1 MNDLSVP
8 EAKAMGG
15 NPRSANWA
23 AAFAKMSKNG
33 VLGGATPENPDVGAT
48 AEYNPS
54 GVAKLGSETIGR
66 IADATRCIAARINGI
81 EDDPPQL
88 VRATGQIIEI
98 NSAQKSP
105 NGVEKMDK
113 IPTTAFDTID
123 RLAQQ
128 IDSEL
133 FVDVDDTLENV
144 IQRQISELEGIY
156 TDFTKLSLEEVKP
169 LFQDSEYCMIGSVK
183 CRIQD
188 DILPRIDKLVEN
200 IENTDYGACGGCNI
214 TKDDIMARIAQL
226 QDRAETILD
235 TVINKEAEIEQQRK
249 LNSIANGDTSCV
261 CAVC

>member
-1 MNDLSVP
+1 
-8 EAKAMGG
+8 MGG

-33 VLGGATPENPDVGAT
+33 VLGGATPENPEASAT
-48 AEYNPS
+48 MEYNPS
-54 GVAKLGSETIGR
+54 GVSKLGNETIGR

-81 EDDPPQL
+81 AVDPPQL
-88 VRATGQIIEI
+88 TRATGQIIEI

-105 NGVEKMDK
+105 NGVEKMSK
-113 IPTTAFDTID
+113 VPTTAFDTID
-123 RLAQQ
+123 RLAKQ

-133 FVDVDDTLENV
+133 FVDATETLEQV
-144 IQRQISELEGIY
+144 IQRQINELEGIY

-169 LFQDSEYCMIGSVK
+169 LFQDSEYCMLGSVK
-183 CRIQD
+183 CRLQD
-188 DILPRIDKLVEN
+188 DILPRIDKLVER
-200 IENTDYGACGGCNI
+200 IDNTDYGACEGCNI

-235 TVINKEAEIEQQRK
+235 SVINKEAEVEQQRK

-261 CAVC
+261 CGVC